1 MTYKCRGYLS
11 FLRETD
17 LFCRNNDFNNEDSY
31 KSNYSYRL

>member
-17 LFCRNNDFNNEDSY
+17 LFCRNNDFNL
-31 KSNYSYRL
+31 KSATYRV

>member
-17 LFCRNNDFNNEDSY
+17 LFCRNNDFNNPQIR
-31 KSNYSYRL
+31 NL